1 MNKFT
6 DEELRQIGIHYVQS
20 IQAYNRHVARG
31 EHEPDNQNDEYNVGG
46 LQPCCEDGREFHRQA
61 DAYYEIASYFRCGT
75 DDNVEVEVS
84 G

>member
-6 DEELRQIGIHYVQS
+6 DEELKQIGIHYVRS

-46 LQPCCEDGREFHRQA
+46 LQPCCEDGREFHREA
-61 DAYYEIASYFRCGT
+61 DAYSAIANHSRCGIN
-75 DDNVEVEVS
+75 DNVEVKTV